1 MIAPALL
8 SLLAISA
15 AFIAAGYGL
24 WAFGAPA
31 AGLMPMAAAIL
42 LLAASLAALRWE
54 IPRLVW
60 PQGAWRKAS
69 YIGGLLLLVP
79 AISLLGMLG
88 ALGLFC
94 FALLYGVERL
104 PLARSAAIAICAMM
118 GSWLLFGRLLSVP
131 LPKPMLW

>member
-8 SLLAISA
+8 SLLAMCA

-24 WAFGAPA
+24 WDFGAPA

-42 LLAASLAALRWE
+42 LLTASLAGLRWE
-54 IPRLVW
+54 KPRLAW
-60 PQGAWRKAS
+60 SEGTWRKAA

-88 ALGLFC
+88 GLGLFC
-94 FALLYGVERL
+94 LALLYGVERL
-104 PLARSAAIAICAMM
+104 PLARSTAIALAAVA
-118 GSWLLFGRLLSVP
+118 GSWLLFEQLLSVP
-131 LPKPMLW
+131 LPKPMMW